1 MHGERIRF
9 MITRANAHEAF
20 AMCLFL
26 YILVFL
32 AHRYNLASARKREP
46 WRAAELRILW
56 RERILRERRQALNTR
71 CCVAR
76 YLRDVEARTGLRARW
91 LLATRSGQT
100 MCRVMDALIIILR
113 GYVYVTYVVVVVLCS
128 RIVFTSFVLVS
139 ILAVVSSY
147 HLSSLAIVLA
157 SFGHV
162 LLRAWLGLLRMIFIM
177 TKALILIARSKRG
190 DLSIF
195 FKDL

>member
-1 MHGERIRF
+1 
-9 MITRANAHEAF
+9 
-20 AMCLFL
+20 MCLFL
-26 YILVFL
+26 YILVLL
-32 AHRYNLASARKREP
+32 AHRYILASARTREP
-46 WRAAELRILW
+46 WRAAEPRTLR
-56 RERILRERRQALNTR
+56 RKRFLRERRQASKTR
-71 CCVAR
+71 RCVAR
-76 YLRDVEARTGLRARW
+76 FLRDVEARSGPWARW

-100 MCRVMDALIIILR
+100 LRRVMDALIIILR

-139 ILAVVSSY
+139 ILAVVLSF
-147 HLSSLAIVLA
+147 HLSSLAVVLA
-157 SFGHV
+157 LFAFV

-195 FKDL
+195 LRIYKLALPDTHGR